1 MLDRRCN
8 SIEEAMAGIHDG
20 ATVMVS
26 GFGEAGRPNYLI
38 KCLMDTGVKDLTLVS
53 NNAGAG
59 YEGLAML
66 LRREMVKK
74 LVCSFPRGAMG
85 DEVQRLIK
93 EHGLVIEVN
102 PQGTL
107 AERIRAAG
115 CGIPAFFTPT
125 AYGTALAE
133 GKETRVIDGKG
144 CVLETALHADFALVK
159 AYKADRWGNLTYLN
173 LARNFSPLMAMA
185 AKTTIVEADEIV
197 DLGALEPN
205 TIVTPGICVD
215 RLVLTR
221 PVAEHEWGAAA

>member
-1 MLDRRCN
+1 MLDRRCK
-8 SIEEAMAGIHDG
+8 SIEEAMAGIEDG
-20 ATVMVS
+20 ATVMIS

-133 GKETRVIDGKG
+133 GKETREIDGKG
-144 CVLETALHADFALVK
+144 CVLETALQADFALVK
-159 AYKADRWGNLTYLN
+159 AHKADRWGNLTYLN

-185 AKTTIVEADEIV
+185 ANTTIVEADEIV
-197 DLGALEPN
+197 ELGQLEPN

-221 PVAEHEWGAAA
+221 PVADHEWGAAA

>member
-1 MLDRRCN
+1 MLDRRC
-8 SIEEAMAGIHDG
+8 SIEEAMEGISDG

-38 KCLMDTGVKDLTLVS
+38 KCLVDTGVKNLTLVS
-53 NNAGAG
+53 NNAGEG
-59 YEGLAML
+59 FTGLAML
-66 LRREMVKK
+66 LRRGMVSR
-74 LVCSFPRGAMG
+74 LICSFPRGAMG
-85 DEVQRLIK
+85 DEVRRLI
-93 EHGLVIEVN
+93 EEEGLEVEVN

-125 AYGTALAE
+125 AYGTKLAE

-159 AYKADRWGNLTYLN
+159 AHKADRWGNLTYLN
-173 LARNFSPLMAMA
+173 LARNFAPLMAMA
-185 AKTTIVEADEIV
+185 ATTSIVEADEIV

-205 TIVTPGICVD
+205 TIVTPGICTD

-221 PVAEHEWGAAA
+221 AVAEHEWGAAA

>member
-1 MLDRRCN
+1 MLDRRCK
-8 SIEEAMAGIHDG
+8 SIEEAMAGIEDG
-20 ATVMVS
+20 ATVMIS

-133 GKETRVIDGKG
+133 GKETREIDGKG
-144 CVLETALHADFALVK
+144 CVLETALQADFALVK
-159 AYKADRWGNLTYLN
+159 AHKADRWGNLTYLN
-173 LARNFSPLMAMA
+173 LARNFSPLATSSSSVA
-185 AKTTIVEADEIV
+185 HIPTIASNSD
-197 DLGALEPN
+197 
-205 TIVTPGICVD
+205 
-215 RLVLTR
+215 
-221 PVAEHEWGAAA
+221 

>member
-1 MLDRRCN
+1 MLDRRCK
-8 SIEEAMAGIHDG
+8 SIEEAMAGIEDG
-20 ATVMVS
+20 ATVMIS

-133 GKETRVIDGKG
+133 GKETREIDGKG
-144 CVLETALHADFALVK
+144 CVLETALQADFALVK
-159 AYKADRWGNLTYLN
+159 AHKADRWGNLTYLN

-197 DLGALEPN
+197 ELGQLEPN

-221 PVAEHEWGAAA
+221 PVADHEWGAAA